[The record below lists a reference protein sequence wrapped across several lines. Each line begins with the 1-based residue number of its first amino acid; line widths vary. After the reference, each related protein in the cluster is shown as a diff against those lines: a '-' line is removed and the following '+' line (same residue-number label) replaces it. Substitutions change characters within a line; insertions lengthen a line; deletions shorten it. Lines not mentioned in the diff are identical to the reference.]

1 MYKETKPLSV
11 SWSELPIGLDIS
23 EYRLDAVHVA
33 FYAGVCTTRTTIEST
48 MLYGPLSLVHTAQ
61 RHSDLSA
68 SVGNAMSQIVRLE
81 FRSPPALSPSSRA
94 TAEPAGG
101 F

>member
-1 MYKETKPLSV
+1 MYKEAKPLSV
-11 SWSELPIGLDIS
+11 PWPELPIGLDIE
-23 EYRLDAVHVA
+23 EYRLDAVHIA
-33 FYAGVCTTRTTIEST
+33 LYAGVCTTRTSIESM
-48 MLYGPLSLVHTAQ
+48 MLYNHLSLVHTAQ
-61 RHSDLSA
+61 RHSDMSVH
-68 SVGNAMSQIVRLE
+68 VGNAMWQIVRLE